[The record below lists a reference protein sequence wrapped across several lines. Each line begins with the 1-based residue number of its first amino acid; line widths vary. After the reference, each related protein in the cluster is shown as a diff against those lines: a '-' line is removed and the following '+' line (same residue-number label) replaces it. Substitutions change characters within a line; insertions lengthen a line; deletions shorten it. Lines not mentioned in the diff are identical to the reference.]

1 MTQHL
6 MTSVGMRIK
15 NYVDTLMH
23 DLHFRSVFT
32 TFMYNASSATS
43 VGGGYIRRDSPRIR
57 LR

>member
-6 MTSVGMRIK
+6 TSVGMRIK

-23 DLHFRSVFT
+23 DLHFRCVFT

-43 VGGGYIRRDSPRIR
+43 VGGYIQRDLPRNR

>member
-23 DLHFRSVFT
+23 DLLFRCVFT
-32 TFMYNASSATS
+32 TFVYNASSATS
-43 VGGGYIRRDSPRIR
+43 VGGYIRRDSPRIR

>member
-23 DLHFRSVFT
+23 DLHFRFVFT
-32 TFMYNASSATS
+32 TFVYNASSATS
-43 VGGGYIRRDSPRIR
+43 VGGYIRRDSPRIR